1 MAQKIKQKIQKARL
15 TLINL
20 ALTIKNINLDVI
32 G

>member
-15 TLINL
+15 ILINL
-20 ALTIKNINLDVI
+20 ALTIKNINLDAI